1 MRNESEKQA
10 LKQYISE
17 IKRYPLLS
25 KAETHGLLVRYQKF
39 QDKAALDKLTTHNLR
54 LSLKVAL
61 RFEERCKTMTLLD
74 LIQES
79 NLLMIKA
86 IKLFDMNRGVKL
98 STYIC
103 SSIERSLQR
112 SIENQDETIRL
123 PNALEVAARKYNNY
137 VNEYIA
143 QHKAKPS
150 QEEIQSA
157 TGLSLSTISTI
168 EEIYK
173 FRTSSLNTKIKDDK
187 NQTEIMSMVPYK
199 KNDYHKI
206 EIAQDNI
213 ILLQSLRD
221 FLNPR
226 EYYIIY
232 NRFVIDSPKTL
243 EELGL
248 ELEITRERVR
258 QIEHST
264 LVKLKPILK
273 NIQIITNKKYKN
285 MKIDQSMLIPL
296 SPKEKLMLFYLKNN
310 LDNLKYHILYT
321 KVCNPQ
327 NDNFSYYQKKM
338 PSISNENL
346 KEILTEVEN
355 IIRTAFTEEKVNNL
369 YDLYK
374 EKYTISQLFEL
385 DILPIKNNINYQ
397 EILEFCNN
405 TSLGEIENSEYY
417 QSLNQKSQQLIAKFY
432 QENYRRAGKH
442 PYYYRERIERNLNL
456 LMTGNLSKKQI
467 TLSQTEIK
475 KILDENQHLLTD
487 KDNNYIRYHFLNQKE
502 VECNDYYDKK
512 YWNYYQQKLFLL
524 KFGIAHF
531 FEQQITLDQINK
543 VKKKSPTLLSEDEQ
557 YLVDNYYGNGVPKK
571 TYQELAN
578 ELGKEYQEI
587 HDIIRKLR
595 RKVITN
601 YFNLNQGI
609 KDIPTDKIKKYISD
623 PRYEFSKENRD
634 IMNYYLAGSSYQ
646 EIALKT
652 SLSQIRVANSIA
664 ETIRKSNFYNY
675 GIKKVLIIT
684 EQELEDLY
692 NKNQYNNLEKTII
705 NEYFIQN
712 KQQKEIAQELEI
724 TTNKVKTLI
733 QDFYD
738 KYLKSKINNIP
749 EKQYTKEL
757 TCHVTDTILTAEER
771 YFLSLVTSH
780 SLEEVKKQLKY
791 SPKKMKKVQEDIDR
805 KIRERILNIKA
816 PSYGIIS
823 REEALK
829 ALNDPNIP
837 LTDRE
842 KEILSHIKELNNY
855 VLLSEKELATKYQ
868 MSASSLK
875 RRYERIILSILQ
887 YNNSKKILLS
897 YEKEI
902 EPNLKYFCN
911 IDRKI
916 IELAYRDKLSYNEI
930 AQKLNVSL
938 YIINQTMHNI
948 KIGLAAILTNHPTAR
963 KFDFDYA
970 RKVLEEPDIPIYGNK
985 NLKIEIYKLFF
996 GENSLKKYSVNEIK
1010 KMLNLTYQERAITT
1024 AAYNVMI
1031 AVEKYKLGERK
1042 QSIITEEDVIK
1053 YYQQYHSSM
1062 GNHKRKIYNSYFR
1075 RASHLNNNQPI
1086 PEKINFDILEDK
1098 NQIVFRLDENTK
1110 EDIKRLI
1117 LSKKLKISSQIG
1129 KLLKEYYGITER
1141 EVMNGKEKERV
1152 LKLLEPLYLEKTNSI
1167 AGNEKNCIKKKIKPI
1182 YP

>member
-103 SSIERSLQR
+103 SSIEKSLQR

-143 QHKAKPS
+143 QHKVKPS
-150 QEEIQSA
+150 QEQIQSA

-285 MKIDQSMLIPL
+285 MKIDQNMLIPL

-321 KVCNPQ
+321 KVCDTK

-338 PSISNENL
+338 TSFTNESL

-355 IIRTAFTEEKVNNL
+355 IIRTAFTEEKINNL

-374 EKYTISQLFEL
+374 EKYTIFQLFEL
-385 DILPIKNNINYQ
+385 DILPMKNNINYQ

-432 QENYRRAGKH
+432 QENSRRAGKH

-467 TLSQTEIK
+467 TLSQPEIEK
-475 KILDENQHLLTD
+475 LLDENQHLLTD

-502 VECNDYYDKK
+502 VAKRDDYDKK
-512 YWNYYQQKLFLL
+512 HWNYYQQKLFLL

-543 VKKKSPTLLSEDEQ
+543 VKIKSPTLLSEDEQ

-578 ELGKEYQEI
+578 ELEKDYQEI
-587 HDIIRKLR
+587 HDKIRKLR
-595 RKVITN
+595 RKIITN

-609 KDIPTDKIKKYISD
+609 KEIPTEKIRKYISD
-623 PRYEFSKENRD
+623 PRYEFSKENID

-646 EIALKT
+646 EIALKKG
-652 SLSQIRVANSIA
+652 LSQVQVANSIA
-664 ETIRKSNFYNY
+664 ETIRKSNFYSY
-675 GIKKVLIIT
+675 GIKKVLIIG
-684 EQELEDLY
+684 EKELEDLCD
-692 NKNQYNNLEKTII
+692 KNQYSNLEKTII
-705 NEYFIQN
+705 YKYFIQN
-712 KQQKEIAQELEI
+712 KQQKEISQELEI
-724 TTNKVKTLI
+724 TTIKVKTLI

-738 KYLKSKINNIP
+738 QYLKSKIKNIP
-749 EKQYTKEL
+749 KKQYSKEL
-757 TCHVTDTILTAEER
+757 TCHVTDTILTTEER
-771 YFLSLVTSH
+771 SFLALSVNN
-780 SLEEVKKQLKY
+780 SLEEIKKQLKY
-791 SPKKMKKVQEDIDR
+791 SPKKLKKVQEDIDR
-805 KIRERILNIKA
+805 KIRERVLNIKA
-816 PSYGIIS
+816 PAYGIIS
-823 REEALK
+823 RDEALK

-855 VLLSEKELATKYQ
+855 ALLSEKELATKYQ
-868 MSASSLK
+868 MSASSIK

-887 YNNSKKILLS
+887 YNNSKKSSLS

-916 IELAYRDKLSYNEI
+916 VELAYRDKLSYNEI
-930 AQKLNVSL
+930 AEKLNISL
-938 YIINQTMHNI
+938 NIINQTMHNL
-948 KIGLAAILTNHPTAR
+948 KISLAAILANHPTAR

-970 RKVLEEPDIPIYGNK
+970 RKVIESPDIPIYGNK
-985 NLKIEIYKLFF
+985 KLKIEIYKLFF
-996 GENSLKKYSVNEIK
+996 GENNLKKYSVAEIK
-1010 KMLNLTYQERAITT
+1010 KMLNLPYQEKVITT

-1031 AVEKYKLGERK
+1031 AVEKYKLGERS
-1042 QSIITEEDVIK
+1042 QSSITEDDVVK
-1053 YYQQYHSSM
+1053 YYHQHQQTM
-1062 GNHKRKIYNSYFR
+1062 GDYKKKTYESYFR
-1075 RASHLNNNQPI
+1075 RASHLNNEQPL
-1086 PEKINFDILEDK
+1086 PEKIIFDILEDK
-1098 NQIVFRLDENTK
+1098 NQIVFRLDANTK
-1110 EDIKRLI
+1110 EDIKKLI
-1117 LSKKLKISSQIG
+1117 LSQKLKISNEIE
-1129 KLLKEYYGITER
+1129 KLLKEYYGIAER
-1141 EVMNGKEKERV
+1141 EVMNGKEKEKV
-1152 LKLLEPLYLEKTNSI
+1152 LRLLEPLYLEKIYFGGETEQSS
-1167 AGNEKNCIKKKIKPI
+1167 IKKKRKTI